1 MKKQL
6 KSGFTLAE
14 VLITMAIIGIVA
26 AIIMPA
32 VITSYQS
39 KSVGVKL
46 AKFAST
52 VENSARAYV
61 VSNDSFKSDEAT
73 IINGFIN
80 DAFIYKEILQ
90 PKNKAAANLKLDN
103 VQYTG
108 LTGSS
113 AKDQTQLAI
122 NGVKIENLEDEN
134 GKPTSVDNATLIGVM
149 KDNTK
154 VAVIPLSA
162 DSDAAK
168 WADKSTTN
176 SKMQLINKA
185 KVGEGA
191 FIILFDPNVTG
202 LPKAVQKTFS
212 YVVTE
217 LGYMFPAANDD
228 CLWQIVDEDYS
239 TKSSTFKEGTHCYKK

>member
-1 MKKQL
+1 M
-6 KSGFTLAE
+6 
-14 VLITMAIIGIVA
+14 
-26 AIIMPA
+26 
-32 VITSYQS
+32 
-39 KSVGVKL
+39 
-46 AKFAST
+46 
-52 VENSARAYV
+52 
-61 VSNDSFKSDEAT
+61 FKSDEAT

-90 PKNKAAANLKLDN
+90 PTTSPTLD
-103 VQYTG
+103 TTKHAG
-108 LTGSS
+108 LIGSTS
-113 AKDQTQLAI
+113 VETQLGLA
-122 NGVKIENLEDEN
+122 GVPENEIGTD
-134 GKPTSVDNATLIGVM
+134 GKSTGKKVNVNLVGVM
-149 KDNTK
+149 NDNTK
-154 VAVIPLSA
+154 VTVIPLSA

-239 TKSSTFKEGTHCYKK
+239 TKSSTFKEGTSCYKK